1 MADANNRLVYAH
13 AGRLV
18 FKHPMSERRVTL
30 SDIARKAG
38 VHVTTVSLAMRNH
51 PRLPETT
58 RQRIQALAQ
67 EMGYTPDPLLRALV
81 AYRGGVIERRNTP
94 TLAYVTN
101 WTTRWG
107 WKNVTAHP
115 DFYAGALAKAKELGY
130 VLEHFWMKEEG
141 MSQERLGQILYSRG
155 INGVIIASH
164 GREMGDA
171 LQFKWE
177 NFSAVKIDYFPHQP
191 ALHNVT
197 NNQCDIARL
206 AMQKVIA
213 AGYRRI
219 GLVMHR
225 GWDHAVDHLWTA
237 GYLCEQQVIPDG
249 ERIPAHLFPE
259 PEPVERWLNE
269 SKSEVLPDADTFIRW
284 FKHYRPE
291 VVISK
296 ASFVLPL
303 FKKMGLSVPRDVA
316 FVDVFLEDFT
326 GATAGVKQNHMTVG
340 ALAVE
345 ILAGQLQHNKYGVP
359 EIPTTTYVE
368 GTWHDGATC
377 PMPAP
382 VRTGKPRPAAAARRR
397 RK

>member
-1 MADANNRLVYAH
+1 
-13 AGRLV
+13 
-18 FKHPMSERRVTL
+18 MSERRVTL
-30 SDIARKAG
+30 SDIAKKAG

-58 RQRIQALAQ
+58 RQRIQALAKQ
-67 EMGYTPDPLLRALV
+67 MGYTPDPLLRALV

-115 DFYAGALAKAKELGY
+115 DFYEGALAKAQELGY
-130 VLEHFWMKEEG
+130 VLEHFWMRDEG

-155 INGVIIASH
+155 INGLIIASH

-219 GLVMHR
+219 GFVMHR

-237 GYLCEQQVIPDG
+237 GYLCEQQALTG
-249 ERIPAHLFPE
+249 RERIPAHLFPE

-269 SKSEVLPDADTFIRW
+269 SKSEVFPEPEAFVEW
-284 FKHYRPE
+284 FEKYQPE

-296 ASFVLPL
+296 ASFVLPI
-303 FKKMGLSVPRDVA
+303 FKKMGLAVPKDVA
-316 FVDVFLEDFT
+316 FVDVFLDDFS
-326 GATAGVKQNHMTVG
+326 GKTAGVKQNHTTVG

-368 GTWHDGATC
+368 GTWHNGASC
-377 PMPAP
+377 PVPAP
-382 VRTGKPRPAAAARRR
+382 DRPTATVASAGL
-397 RK
+397 RKRGS